1 MRLLSIII
9 LTMIFNSTFGQKF
22 QNDSII
28 NKFIKNLSDN
38 GVDTVLIYENGCIG
52 CETLIALENKDSCF
66 YYGKPQTSYIFW
78 KFSGLTYVN
87 MISNFDCN
95 KYDTIVYDIGFI
107 WDLYFKNKFVIKK
120 ERILPPSYIDKTD
133 TFLVDIDHY
142 FYVQIMV
149 LDKKEKLGFVINDF
163 YFDKMIDKKHMN
175 MNFVHNSKTFR
186 RKLQIQL
193 DKEIVNIEDNKLII
207 KTAYNT
213 VYAP

>member
-1 MRLLSIII
+1 M
-9 LTMIFNSTFGQKF
+9 
-22 QNDSII
+22 
-28 NKFIKNLSDN
+28 
-38 GVDTVLIYENGCIG
+38 IYEIGCIG

-142 FYVQIMV
+142 FYVQIMI